1 MTREKA
7 PIWQQTICFDLIM
20 DIKQITHNNKE
31 YTELTCFEV
40 PYLSK
45 LIYLLILF
53 KHFLWRQDG
62 SDYSI
67 RF

>member
-31 YTELTCFEV
+31 IQNF
-40 PYLSK
+40 
-45 LIYLLILF
+45 F
-53 KHFLWRQDG
+53 
-62 SDYSI
+62 
-67 RF
+67 